1 MGQKFPRPKDINFPE
16 AQKKNV
22 NLKMVQKTDELDTR
36 IARNITLLKSG
47 NVLISYLEADRENF
61 KIKSNLLILDVP
73 DLNIVEKYE
82 FDIEENNT
90 FYLLDFSTQLNN
102 GNIITICDKLYK
114 FNGESISQ
122 GPKEESEKIKNLYF
136 SENSTKFY
144 ESDDTEHNNP
154 IQKRIKQFN
163 FNNFIEVK
171 EGILLYTNS
180 NESNYHIYNLDT
192 SKSKVERESLFK
204 YIKEAK
210 SDHYKFNILHKSEYY
225 PENFYICGNMTIG
238 SKKESALFIFNID
251 EFCDETQTTKQP
263 SSIIEVDK
271 SQLIYAICEY
281 DKKYIL
287 LDTFKKGIYIID
299 IETKQKVA
307 ISIPKVYVNNS
318 NSLFNHYGNIKDEYG
333 TIYKKM
339 IKLKGGCVILDES
352 FFIADIR
359 EQKMKETGY
368 LLSLN
373 NFVVAGNYFIHY
385 GKGTYMH
392 VVKIE
397 EE

>member
-1 MGQKFPRPKDINFPE
+1 MGNKFPRPKDINFPE

-22 NLKMVQKTDELDTR
+22 NLKMLAKTDQFDTR
-36 IARNITLLKSG
+36 IARTITLLKSG
-47 NVLISYLEADRENF
+47 NVLISYLEADREIF
-61 KIKSNLLILDVP
+61 KIKSYLSILDVP

-90 FYLLDFSTQLNN
+90 FYLLDSATQLNN

-136 SENSTKFY
+136 SEDSTKFY
-144 ESDDTEHNNP
+144 EKFDTEHNNP
-154 IQKRIKQFN
+154 IHKRIKQFYC
-163 FNNFIEVK
+163 NNLLEVK
-171 EGILLYTNS
+171 EGILLYTKQ
-180 NESNYHIYNLDT
+180 SNYDIYILDT

-204 YIKEAK
+204 YVKEANN
-210 SDHYKFNILHKSEYY
+210 DYQFDILHKSEYY
-225 PENFYICGNMTIG
+225 PENLYICGNMISA
-238 SKKESALFIFNID
+238 SKKESAIFIFNID
-251 EFCDETQTTKQP
+251 EFCDETQTKKQP

-287 LDTFKKGIYIID
+287 VDTFKKGIYIID

-307 ISIPKVYVNNS
+307 ISVPKVYGNDPNY
-318 NSLFNHYGNIKDEYG
+318 LIGHYGDIKSKYG

-339 IKLKGGCVILDES
+339 IKLKGGCVILDQC

-368 LLSLN
+368 LLSLS
-373 NFVVAGNYFIHY
+373 NFVVSGDYFIHY

>member
-1 MGQKFPRPKDINFPE
+1 
-16 AQKKNV
+16 
-22 NLKMVQKTDELDTR
+22 
-36 IARNITLLKSG
+36 
-47 NVLISYLEADRENF
+47 
-61 KIKSNLLILDVP
+61 
-73 DLNIVEKYE
+73 
-82 FDIEENNT
+82 
-90 FYLLDFSTQLNN
+90 
-102 GNIITICDKLYK
+102 
-114 FNGESISQ
+114 
-122 GPKEESEKIKNLYF
+122 
-136 SENSTKFY
+136 
-144 ESDDTEHNNP
+144 
-154 IQKRIKQFN
+154 
-163 FNNFIEVK
+163 
-171 EGILLYTNS
+171 
-180 NESNYHIYNLDT
+180 
-192 SKSKVERESLFK
+192 
-204 YIKEAK
+204 
-210 SDHYKFNILHKSEYY
+210 
-225 PENFYICGNMTIG
+225 MTIG

-287 LDTFKKGIYIID
+287 VDTFKKGIYIID

-307 ISIPKVYVNNS
+307 ISVPKVYGNDPNY
-318 NSLFNHYGNIKDEYG
+318 LIGHYGDIKSKYG

-339 IKLKGGCVILDES
+339 IKLKGGCVILDQC

-368 LLSLN
+368 LLSLS
-373 NFVVAGNYFIHY
+373 NFVVSGDYFIHY